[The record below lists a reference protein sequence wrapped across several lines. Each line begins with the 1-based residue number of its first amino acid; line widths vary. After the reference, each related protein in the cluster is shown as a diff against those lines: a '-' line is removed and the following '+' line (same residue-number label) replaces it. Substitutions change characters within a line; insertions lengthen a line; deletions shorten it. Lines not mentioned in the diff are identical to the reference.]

1 MTRGGTH
8 NPCGLLSKALTED
21 TCALAGNI
29 ARMSLASVLQ
39 LLELG
44 RHSGVLVCS
53 ETDART
59 SECTFQEG
67 RIVGARY
74 QHLSGPEA
82 VVAMLGLASGWFA
95 FSTIETEVADMQ
107 LMSASPLI
115 MEAVRLED
123 EYERFSAGYPGD
135 DFTMRLQDPHEF
147 PTDPMGCGADLVT
160 AVLAAREGA
169 TVREL
174 MGNMALAPIKVR
186 LAAAWL
192 GFTGRLRAS
201 GGSRQGMPAFTV
213 ARLAW
218 FQQLMLRFSGG
229 LRVVV
234 ALDPRVGTHEV
245 IENIKTLAKELDSGP
260 AWMSVGPDGTSMAR
274 VRPRSGG
281 LLSIACVPRS
291 AEHMPWFERLAST
304 SDLVLVCGD
313 QDGEDT
319 EPWRNAAS
327 SASVMRVPASM
338 SKTCLIDAL
347 AQLESELEQGPVSKP
362 RGLP

>member
-1 MTRGGTH
+1 
-8 NPCGLLSKALTED
+8 
-21 TCALAGNI
+21 
-29 ARMSLASVLQ
+29 MSLASVLQ

-44 RHSGVLVCS
+44 RHTGVLVCS
-53 ETDART
+53 ETDTRT
-59 SECTFQEG
+59 CECTFREG
-67 RIVGARY
+67 RIAGARY
-74 QHLSGPEA
+74 QHLSGHEA
-82 VVAMLGLASGWFA
+82 VVATLGMASGWFA
-95 FSTIETEVADMQ
+95 FNMIETEVAEAHP
-107 LMSASPLI
+107 MSASPLI

-123 EYERFSAGYPGD
+123 EYERFAVGYPGD
-135 DFTMRLQDPHEF
+135 DFTMRLRDPHEF
-147 PTDPMGCGADLVT
+147 PTDPLGCGADLVM

-174 MGNMALAPIKVR
+174 MGHMALAPIKIR
-186 LAAAWL
+186 LTAAWL
-192 GFTGRLRAS
+192 GFTDRLRAA
-201 GGSRQGMPAFTV
+201 GGSRQGLRAFTV

-234 ALDPRVGTHEV
+234 ALDPRMGTHEV

-291 AEHMPWFERLAST
+291 TEHMPWFERLAST

-313 QDGEDT
+313 QSEDDI
-319 EPWRNAAS
+319 EPWSNAAS

-338 SKTCLIDAL
+338 SKTCLIDSL
-347 AQLESELEQGPVSKP
+347 AQLESDLEQGPVSKP

>member
-8 NPCGLLSKALTED
+8 QAFGYLSKALTED

-39 LLELG
+39 LIELG
-44 RHSGVLVCS
+44 RHSGVLACS
-53 ETDART
+53 EDDART
-59 SECTFQEG
+59 SECTFREG

-95 FSTIETEVADMQ
+95 FNVTETDVADMQ
-107 LMSASPLI
+107 PIPASPLI

-123 EYERFSAGYPGD
+123 EYERFAVGYPGD
-135 DFTMRLQDPHEF
+135 DFTMRLRDPHEF
-147 PTDPMGCGADLVT
+147 PTDPMGCGADLVM

-174 MGNMALAPIKVR
+174 MGHMALAPIKIR
-186 LAAAWL
+186 LTAAWL
-192 GFTGRLRAS
+192 GFTDRLRAA
-201 GGSRQGMPAFTV
+201 GGSRQGMPAFTI

-291 AEHMPWFERLAST
+291 EDHMPWFERLAST

-313 QDGEDT
+313 RDGEDID
-319 EPWRNAAS
+319 PWRKAAS
-327 SASVMRVPASM
+327 SASVMRVPTSM
-338 SKTCLIDAL
+338 GKTCLIDAL
-347 AQLESELEQGPVSKP
+347 AQLETDLGQGPVSKP